1 MQEQS
6 ASHATFI
13 QLAHAHAPLDESVLT
28 QLSVGLDSLTDFWR
42 DRYLREYIPAGGSKI
57 KFITG
62 QSGSGKTHLLRLLSI
77 LAKNEEMVVVSF
89 SAKNVWL
96 HDFRE
101 IYLEIL
107 QQSKILH
114 LLERCA
120 HKVVEQM
127 GFDWREIPVNTTFI
141 DYLFQ
146 IGLADG
152 ITKREIRLQL
162 KEMFLDNPLMDNNF
176 ALACSLLCGGILG
189 HPFLEEQSRQLLLSF
204 LHGHKE
210 VKLPALRPLG
220 ISTSQITKFNARH
233 MLRSLSELVRLS
245 GYKGLFIAVDNLEV
259 LSDKSSLNALHYTK
273 MRRDD
278 TYESIR
284 QLIDDID
291 TLRSIMFVFAFDRV
305 LIDNDTAGMKSYQ
318 ALWMRI
324 QNEVVSSRI
333 NYFIDLLDLDV
344 LSRELYTPQ
353 IIMQMSEKLAKVVQ
367 SIDVNSQCIDESRA
381 KEIMDLASFGNVAI
395 PRLVNQ
401 ATLLR
406 LAKEETDNV

>member
-1 MQEQS
+1 MREQP

-13 QLAHAHAPLDESVLT
+13 QLAHGQAPVDESILA

-62 QSGSGKTHLLRLLSI
+62 QSGSGKTHLLRLLST
-77 LAKNEEMVVVSF
+77 LAKNENLVVVSF
-89 SAKNVWL
+89 SAEKVWL

-107 QQSKILH
+107 QQSNIIH
-114 LLERCA
+114 LLEQCS
-120 HKVVEQM
+120 HKIIEQM
-127 GFDWREIPVNTTFI
+127 GFDWSEIPTGTTFI
-141 DYLFQ
+141 DFLSQ

-162 KEMFLDNPLMDNNF
+162 KEMFMDNPLMDNNF
-176 ALACSLLCGGILG
+176 ALACSLLCGGMLG
-189 HPFLEEQSRQLLLSF
+189 HPFLEEQSKQLLLCF
-204 LHGHKE
+204 LHGHKD
-210 VKLPALRPLG
+210 VKLSALRPLG
-220 ISTSQITKFNARH
+220 ISTSKINKFNARH

-245 GYKGLFIAVDNLEV
+245 GYKGLFIAVDNLEI
-259 LSDKSSLNALHYTK
+259 LLDKSSLNALHYTK

-291 TLRSIMFVFAFDRV
+291 TLRSIMFVFAFDRI
-305 LIDNDTAGMKSYQ
+305 LIDNDNAGIKSYQ

-324 QNEVVSSRI
+324 QNEIISDRI
-333 NYFIDLLDLDV
+333 NYFIDMLDLDT

-353 IIMQMSEKLAKVVQ
+353 IIMQMSAKLAKIVQ
-367 SIDVNSQCIDESRA
+367 SIDVDSQCIDENQA
-381 KEIMDLASFGNVAI
+381 KEIMDLATFGKVAI

-401 ATLLR
+401 ATLQLT
-406 LAKEETDNV
+406 KEAIDNV

>member
-1 MQEQS
+1 MKEQP

-13 QLAHAHAPLDESVLT
+13 QLTHGQAPFDESILA

-42 DRYLREYIPAGGSKI
+42 DKYLREYIPAGGSKI

-62 QSGSGKTHLLRLLSI
+62 QSGSGKTHLLRLLST

-101 IYLEIL
+101 VYLEIL
-107 QQSKILH
+107 QQSNILN
-114 LLERCA
+114 LLERCTYNII
-120 HKVVEQM
+120 EQM
-127 GFDWREIPVNTTFI
+127 GFDWRDIPPDTTFI
-141 DYLFQ
+141 EHLSQ

-176 ALACSLLCGGILG
+176 ALACSLLCGGMLG

-210 VKLPALRPLG
+210 VKLSALRPLG
-220 ISTSQITKFNARH
+220 ISTSKITKFNARH
-233 MLRSLSELVRLS
+233 MLRSLSELVRIS
-245 GYKGLFIAVDNLEV
+245 GYKGLFIAVDNLET
-259 LSDKSSLNALHYTK
+259 LLDKSSLNALHYTK

-291 TLRSIMFVFAFDRV
+291 TLRSIMFVFSFDRV
-305 LIDNDTAGMKSYQ
+305 LIDNDNAGIKSYQ

-324 QNEVVSSRI
+324 QNEIVSSRI
-333 NYFIDLLDLDV
+333 NYFIDMLDLDV

-353 IIMQMSEKLAKVVQ
+353 IIMQMSRNLVKIVK
-367 SIDVNSQCIDESRA
+367 SIDVDSQCINEDRA
-381 KEIMDLASFGNVAI
+381 KEIMNLASFGNVAI

-401 ATLLR
+401 ATLQ
-406 LAKEETDNV
+406 LAKEEVDNV